1 MEPLV
6 QWLLGGFILSLLFIG
21 ITRWFWSRYDKPSEE
36 AIEWQKEQAEK
47 RKERKV
53 WESVEMQMR
62 REAEDAEQKA
72 TFEQKRIK
80 VASSGTAPDANVV
93 AKAFE
98 SLGGAPSAKSV
109 EESEVIDLEDD
120 SDVHAVDELVEVR
133 QDAWD
138 GEVQPDLAEPEE
150 PDWELVER
158 LKRIAEAD
166 ELEEKPHPELPDAP
180 VLPDLREE
188 E

>member
-6 QWLLGGFILSLLFIG
+6 QWLLGGLILSLLFIG

-62 REAEDAEQKA
+62 REAEEAEQKA
-72 TFEQKRIK
+72 TFQQKRIK
-80 VASSGTAPDANVV
+80 AASSGTAPDAKVV

-98 SLGGAPSAKSV
+98 SLGGTPSAKSV
-109 EESEVIDLEDD
+109 DESEVIDLEDD

-133 QDAWD
+133 QDALD
-138 GEVQPDLAEPEE
+138 GETPPVAEPEE

-180 VLPDLREE
+180 ILPDIVEE

>member
-6 QWLLGGFILSLLFIG
+6 QWLLGGLILSLLFIG

-62 REAEDAEQKA
+62 REAEVAEQKA
-72 TFEQKRIK
+72 TFQQKRIK
-80 VASSGTAPDANVV
+80 AASSGTAPDANVV

-98 SLGGAPSAKSV
+98 SLGGTPSAKSV
-109 EESEVIDLEDD
+109 DESEVIDLEDD

-138 GEVQPDLAEPEE
+138 GEAPLEPTEPEE

-180 VLPDLREE
+180 VLPDISEE

>member
-1 MEPLV
+1 M
-6 QWLLGGFILSLLFIG
+6 G
-21 ITRWFWSRYDKPSEE
+21 
-36 AIEWQKEQAEK
+36 
-47 RKERKV
+47 
-53 WESVEMQMR
+53 
-62 REAEDAEQKA
+62 A
-72 TFEQKRIK
+72 TPRF
-80 VASSGTAPDANVV
+80 
-93 AKAFE
+93 
-98 SLGGAPSAKSV
+98 KSV

-138 GEVQPDLAEPEE
+138 GEVQPNLPEPEE

-180 VLPDLREE
+180 VLPLIGEE

>member
-6 QWLLGGFILSLLFIG
+6 QWLLGGLILSLLFIG

-62 REAEDAEQKA
+62 REAEEAEQKA
-72 TFEQKRIK
+72 TFQQKRIK
-80 VASSGTAPDANVV
+80 AASSGTAPDAKVV

-98 SLGGAPSAKSV
+98 SLGGTPSAKSV
-109 EESEVIDLEDD
+109 NESEVIDLEDD
-120 SDVHAVDELVEVR
+120 SDVHAVDELIEVR

-138 GEVQPDLAEPEE
+138 GETPSVAEPEE

-180 VLPDLREE
+180 ILPDIVEE

>member
-6 QWLLGGFILSLLFIG
+6 QWLLGGLILSLLFIG

-62 REAEDAEQKA
+62 REAEEAEQKA
-72 TFEQKRIK
+72 RFQQKRIK
-80 VASSGTAPDANVV
+80 AASSGTAPDAKVV

-98 SLGGAPSAKSV
+98 SLGGMPSAKSV
-109 EESEVIDLEDD
+109 DESEVIDLEED
-120 SDVHAVDELVEVR
+120 SDVHAVDDLVEVR

-138 GEVQPDLAEPEE
+138 GQAQPEPTEPVE

-180 VLPDLREE
+180 ILPDIGEDE
-188 E
+188 